1 MRALLR
7 WLLACAV
14 LVVTNAFTLLPLA
27 PRDAMTAAPGLKN
40 HARAVLPLRMAADD
54 EKAAKVAA
62 AKAKAVKAKA
72 AEKEAPEEKEE
83 TADEKAAREAAEQAA
98 AEAAAKAEAEPEAA
112 KKKEEEIAARAAK
125 RAEEEAARAA
135 KIKADKTEKAKTAVN
150 KAGKEFGI
158 GKELFIARWTEEAIV
173 VGDGDWAAM
182 TEEVPDLCD
191 NIGVDKALFERG
203 DAKCVAMIKAL
214 DQLQVAITG
223 ELATPASDLVPA
235 FITLKNRPGLVGKSY
250 AREKALAKEAEE
262 KKREFVA
269 QGRIPRGEGGRL
281 W

>member
-40 HARAVLPLRMAADD
+40 HARAVLPLRM
-54 EKAAKVAA
+54 
-62 AKAKAVKAKA
+62 
-72 AEKEAPEEKEE
+72 
-83 TADEKAAREAAEQAA
+83 
-98 AEAAAKAEAEPEAA
+98 
-112 KKKEEEIAARAAK
+112 
-125 RAEEEAARAA
+125 
-135 KIKADKTEKAKTAVN
+135 
-150 KAGKEFGI
+150 
-158 GKELFIARWTEEAIV
+158 
-173 VGDGDWAAM
+173 
-182 TEEVPDLCD
+182 
-191 NIGVDKALFERG
+191 VDKALFERG
-203 DAKCVAMIKAL
+203 DAKCVAIIKAI

-223 ELATPASDLVPA
+223 ELTSPASDLVPA
-235 FITLKNRPGLVGKSY
+235 FITIKNRIGLVGKSY

>member
-54 EKAAKVAA
+54 DKAAKVAA

-98 AEAAAKAEAEPEAA
+98 AKAEAEAEAA
-112 KKKEEEIAARAAK
+112 KKKEEEKAARAAK
-125 RAEEEAARAA
+125 RAEEEAERAA
-135 KIKADKTEKAKTAVN
+135 KKKADLTEKAKTAVN

-223 ELATPASDLVPA
+223 ELTTPASDLVPA
-235 FITLKNRPGLVGKSY
+235 FITIKNRIGLVGKSY